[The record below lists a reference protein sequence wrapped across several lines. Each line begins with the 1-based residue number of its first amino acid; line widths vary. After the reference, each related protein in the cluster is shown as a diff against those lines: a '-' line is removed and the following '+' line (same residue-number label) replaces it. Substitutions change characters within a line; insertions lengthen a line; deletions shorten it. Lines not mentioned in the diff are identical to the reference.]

1 MCHASDCISSRA
13 KAQAFLHVGTG
24 QGSAY
29 KWVLTRA
36 GTELPHIGWWT
47 HPLHSQKDDSCVDD
61 AHRAQHGHKRSR
73 QPCRAL
79 ADVDGHAGHPAY

>member
-1 MCHASDCISSRA
+1 MRQIASALGPKLRPFCMLGLGRA
-13 KAQAFLHVGTG
+13 VHT
-24 QGSAY
+24 

-61 AHRAQHGHKRSR
+61 AHRAQHGHKCSW